1 MKNPFK
7 TNKKPDKCPIC
18 GDNIVPIVYGMP
30 MGELEEK
37 ADRGE
42 VILGGC
48 CIAVDE
54 HGHNLM
60 PEWACTNCDYRK

>member
-1 MKNPFK
+1 MKNPFRRVP
-7 TNKKPDKCPIC
+7 TVCPKC
-18 GDNIVPIVYGMP
+18 GGKVVPIVYGMP
-30 MGELEEK
+30 LPEMEEK

-54 HGHNLM
+54 HGRQLA
-60 PEWACTNCDYRK
+60 PQWGCVDCDERF